1 MSFGRRSGLLVLLG
15 TTMLGAVAGF
25 AAYSMGT
32 APGGT
37 VITWE
42 QLLPDAAARGEGPAV
57 LTGVVQ
63 HDQLRGA
70 QPLAPEDMTLVTTW
84 VGQRVRLPGYAVP
97 LEFDG
102 TKVTSFLLV
111 PYLGACIHVPPPPPN
126 QIVFVKT
133 RAPIEIEEM
142 FDAVYATG
150 TFEADLTSTELAQ
163 VGYRIVD
170 ATVDYYEPS

>member
-1 MSFGRRSGLLVLLG
+1 MSLGRRSGLILVLGATL
-15 TTMLGAVAGF
+15 LGAVARF

-37 VITWE
+37 EITWE
-42 QLLPDAAARGEGPAV
+42 QLLPAAADAGDGKDV
-57 LTGVVQ
+57 ITGVVQ
-63 HDQLRGA
+63 HDQLLGS
-70 QPLAPEDMTLVTTW
+70 QPLAPEDMALVTTW
-84 VGQRVRLPGYAVP
+84 VGKRVRLPGYAVP

-102 TKVTSFLLV
+102 TRVTSFLLV

-126 QIVFVKT
+126 QIVFV
-133 RAPIEIEEM
+133 RMREPIEIEEM

-150 TFEADLTSTELAQ
+150 TFEADLTLTELAQ

-170 ATVDYYEPS
+170 ASVDYYEPS